1 VLNSSSSSKI
11 TVGPIR
17 PAIHRLADHPR
28 VLIPMRLLSPVSAI
42 DLLIASGFRSQTNA
56 LKSIDDGQAV
66 DVEQAVTIPQIHRR
80 DSQCHSAVML
90 PTEHPAT
97 QQLSTLGM
105 LPMHRVLSRVTT
117 TAKGRPHGQPDALYE
132 PLSKPP
138 SKPPLLPRALEPL
151 PPGDTPILDDGAG
164 VFTPHTRSLF
174 TPTLPFPLPSVASTP
189 VVSSPL
195 EEPELESTS
204 TWLPPEKPGV
214 LPTQQIVRGSRTPRV
229 NLRRVREGTSLAS
242 LGERST
248 VPRVRL

>member
-1 VLNSSSSSKI
+1 
-11 TVGPIR
+11 
-17 PAIHRLADHPR
+17 
-28 VLIPMRLLSPVSAI
+28 MRLLSPVSAI
-42 DLLIASGFRSQTNA
+42 DLLIASGSRSQTNA

-117 TAKGRPHGQPDALYE
+117 TAKGRLHG
-132 PLSKPP
+132 
-138 SKPPLLPRALEPL
+138 PL

-174 TPTLPFPLPSVASTP
+174 TPTLPFPLLSVASTP

-204 TWLPPEKPGV
+204 TWLPAEKPGV
-214 LPTQQIVRGSRTPRV
+214 LPTQQVVRGSRTPRV

>member
-1 VLNSSSSSKI
+1 
-11 TVGPIR
+11 
-17 PAIHRLADHPR
+17 
-28 VLIPMRLLSPVSAI
+28 MRLLSPVSAI

-56 LKSIDDGQAV
+56 LKSIDDGQAE
-66 DVEQAVTIPQIHRR
+66 DVEQAVTIPPSAPAPLPQIHRQ

-90 PTEHPAT
+90 PTELPAT

-105 LPMHRVLSRVTT
+105 LPMHRVLSRVTM
-117 TAKGRPHGQPDALYE
+117 TAKGRLHGPLAQPDALYE
-132 PLSKPP
+132 PTKPP
-138 SKPPLLPRALEPL
+138 SKPPLLPPRSLEPL

-189 VVSSPL
+189 EVSSPL

-204 TWLPPEKPGV
+204 TWLPAEKPGV

>member
-1 VLNSSSSSKI
+1 
-11 TVGPIR
+11 
-17 PAIHRLADHPR
+17 
-28 VLIPMRLLSPVSAI
+28 
-42 DLLIASGFRSQTNA
+42 
-56 LKSIDDGQAV
+56 
-66 DVEQAVTIPQIHRR
+66 
-80 DSQCHSAVML
+80 ML

-189 VVSSPL
+189 VMSSPL

>member
-1 VLNSSSSSKI
+1 
-11 TVGPIR
+11 
-17 PAIHRLADHPR
+17 
-28 VLIPMRLLSPVSAI
+28 MRLLSPVSAI

-56 LKSIDDGQAV
+56 LKSIDDGQAE
-66 DVEQAVTIPQIHRR
+66 DVQQAVTIPPYAPAPLPQIHRR
-80 DSQCHSAVML
+80 HSQCHSAVML

-117 TAKGRPHGQPDALYE
+117 TAKGRPYGPLAQPEALCE
-132 PLSKPP
+132 PPYKPP
-138 SKPPLLPRALEPL
+138 SKPPLPPRALEPL

-164 VFTPHTRSLF
+164 VFTPHTRSL
-174 TPTLPFPLPSVASTP
+174 PFPPPSVASTP

-229 NLRRVREGTSLAS
+229 NLRRVREGTSLAY

>member
-1 VLNSSSSSKI
+1 
-11 TVGPIR
+11 
-17 PAIHRLADHPR
+17 
-28 VLIPMRLLSPVSAI
+28 MRLLSPVSAI

-56 LKSIDDGQAV
+56 LKSIDDGQAE
-66 DVEQAVTIPQIHRR
+66 DVEQAVTIPPSAPTQIHRR

-90 PTEHPAT
+90 PTELPAT

-105 LPMHRVLSRVTT
+105 LPMHRVLSRVTM
-117 TAKGRPHGQPDALYE
+117 TAKGRLHGPLAQPDALYE
-132 PLSKPP
+132 PTKPP
-138 SKPPLLPRALEPL
+138 SKPPLLPPRSLEPL

-189 VVSSPL
+189 VMSSPL

>member
-1 VLNSSSSSKI
+1 
-11 TVGPIR
+11 
-17 PAIHRLADHPR
+17 
-28 VLIPMRLLSPVSAI
+28 
-42 DLLIASGFRSQTNA
+42 
-56 LKSIDDGQAV
+56 
-66 DVEQAVTIPQIHRR
+66 
-80 DSQCHSAVML
+80 ML
-90 PTEHPAT
+90 PTELPAT

-105 LPMHRVLSRVTT
+105 LPMHRVLLSRVTT
-117 TAKGRPHGQPDALYE
+117 TAKGRRHGPLAQPDALYE
-132 PLSKPP
+132 PTKPP
-138 SKPPLLPRALEPL
+138 SKPPLLPHALEPL

-174 TPTLPFPLPSVASTP
+174 TPTLPFFPLPSVASTP

-204 TWLPPEKPGV
+204 TWLPAEKPGV